1 MSGRGLLGRAVTGRL
16 GRAVS
21 QLCPGTPVWE
31 REWDICCVLDGC
43 RVDLMQEV
51 AGQHRAVPEGDV
63 ESVWSVGSQS
73 AEWMDETFGP
83 GYGEEMARTAYI
95 TGNPFS
101 AQSAEHVLVTS
112 GETLPLSPED
122 WGLFYEAWR
131 EEWVDDGISTIPPD
145 PLTDAALA
153 VWNSRD
159 ELGVERVLVHYMQ
172 PHAPFRSRPEWFLG
186 TADIDAWGQIH
197 DPEDGGDGD
206 SEGGA
211 AETAALTDLSA
222 EELAELERLS
232 EAETDGIKDPW
243 TRLRDGELLREEFW
257 AAYRDNLRWALD
269 DVGRLLSGTTA
280 QVALTSDHGNAAGE
294 WGVWS
299 HPPGVPVPALRKVP
313 WVSRRGT
320 GEHDPEPALPEAI
333 TREGGAAAGATRD
346 GGESDDRPVDDEGV
360 DEEVNER
367 LADLGYR

>member
-1 MSGRGLLGRAVTGRL
+1 MSGRGLLGRVVTGRL
-16 GRAVS
+16 GQAVS
-21 QLCPGTPVWE
+21 RLCPDESVWE
-31 REWDICCVLDGC
+31 REWNVCCVLDGC
-43 RVDLMQEV
+43 RVDLMREV
-51 AGQHRAVPEGDV
+51 AGEHPAVPEGGV

-73 AEWMDETFGP
+73 AEWMDGTFGSTHR
-83 GYGEEMARTAYI
+83 EEMARTAYV

-122 WGLFYEAWR
+122 WGLLYEAWR
-131 EEWVDDGISTIPPD
+131 EEWVDDEISTIPPE

-153 VWNSRD
+153 VWNRRD
-159 ELGVERVLVHYMQ
+159 ELGVDRVLVHYMQ

-186 TADIDAWGQIH
+186 TADIESWGQIRGSGR
-197 DPEDGGDGD
+197 EGD
-206 SEGGA
+206 SGSQA

-243 TRLRDGELLREEFW
+243 TRLRDGELDRGEFW
-257 AAYRDNLRWALD
+257 AAYRDNLRWVLD
-269 DVGRLLSGTTA
+269 DIVRLLEGTTA
-280 QVALTSDHGNAAGE
+280 RVALTSDHGNAAGE

-320 GEHDPEPALPEAI
+320 GERDPDPPLPEAI
-333 TREGGAAAGATRD
+333 P
-346 GGESDDRPVDDEGV
+346 GESAGGDPTDNSADEV
-360 DEEVNER
+360 EQR

>member
-1 MSGRGLLGRAVTGRL
+1 MSGRGLLGRVVTSRL
-16 GRAVS
+16 GQVVS
-21 QLCPGTPVWE
+21 RLCPGESVWE

-43 RVDLMQEV
+43 RVDLMREV
-51 AGQHRAVPEGDV
+51 AGEHRAVPDGGV

-73 AEWMDETFGP
+73 AEWMDETFGSTHR
-83 GYGEEMARTAYI
+83 EEMARTAYV

-112 GETLPLSPED
+112 GETLPLSPGD
-122 WGLFYEAWR
+122 WGLLYEAWR
-131 EEWVDDGISTIPPD
+131 EEWVDGEISTIPPE

-153 VWNSRD
+153 VWNRRD
-159 ELGVERVLVHYMQ
+159 ELGVDRVLVHYMQ

-186 TADIDAWGQIH
+186 TADIEAWGQIRGS
-197 DPEDGGDGD
+197 EEGGDGG
-206 SEGGA
+206 SQA

-243 TRLRDGELLREEFW
+243 TRLRDGELDRGEFW
-257 AAYRDNLRWALD
+257 AAYRDNLRWVLD
-269 DVGRLLSGTTA
+269 DVARLLEGTTA
-280 QVALTSDHGNAAGE
+280 RVALTSDHGNAAGE

-320 GEHDPEPALPEAI
+320 GERDPDPGLPEAV
-333 TREGGAAAGATRD
+333 A
-346 GGESDDRPVDDEGV
+346 GESTGRDPPDGSAD
-360 DEEVNER
+360 EVNER